1 MDKFELSCAIAK
13 ELDLSIKDSRFYLDA
28 LLDCMTEELIN
39 GRTVKF
45 VNWGTFEVVQRAAR
59 KGFNPHIREEIIIPA
74 CKEPVFKPGKALKDS
89 INEDIF

>member
-39 GRTVKF
+39 GGTVKF

-89 INEDIF
+89 INKDIF